1 MANSVNSPVL
11 ANSANLSNDYASK
24 TPRHYLAKLAPSVRE
39 SLSPAQLD
47 AFYAVLEEAL
57 PKPSPKI
64 VDLRFCIDLILT
76 RFYFVLFIGK
86 DRRRQGRRHNPS
98 ALTKI
103 FNLMA
108 TIVILLGVNLTISAS
123 LLLVGYLVK
132 SIMGVNLLPGHF
144 PDFLKQLFS

>member
-144 PDFLKQLFS
+144 PDLLKQLFS